1 MVSFVPKPSWHQYYE
16 RLGVSLDELRIAVVH
31 HWLLSMTGGEKVV
44 EALCELFESPDV
56 FSVVAD
62 TKALSDTLN
71 RCKLS
76 TSFVQNIP
84 GSHKW
89 HRYYAFLFPL
99 AVELFD
105 LRDYDVVIS
114 SDANT
119 VKGVITRPE
128 TCHICYC
135 HSPMRYSW
143 NMFHEYL
150 PKGPLRRGL
159 IAVLMHYLRLWDHAA
174 SSRVDFFVANSETVR
189 ARIRKYYRREAKV
202 IYPPC
207 DVDRFSVSS
216 RIDDYYLFVGRLVGY
231 KQTEIAVRAFNE
243 NGKRLLVV
251 GDGPEKAFLKSI
263 ARPNVEILGWVPEE
277 KLPKLYERCNALIFP
292 GEEDFGIA
300 PVEAQACGRPVVA
313 YGRGGALETI
323 IPGETGLFFYEQTP
337 SALNAV
343 ISQLEGCRGA
353 FDPVT
358 IRTNADRF
366 AKERFQREFELFVRE
381 CLRQYRS

>member
-1 MVSFVPKPSWHQYYE
+1 
-16 RLGVSLDELRIAVVH
+16 
-31 HWLLSMTGGEKVV
+31 MTGGEKVV
-44 EALCELFESPDV
+44 EALCELFESPDL

-62 TKALSDTLN
+62 PRVLSDTLN
-71 RCKLS
+71 RCRLS
-76 TSFVQNIP
+76 TSFVQSIP

-135 HSPMRYSW
+135 HSPMRYAWS
-143 NMFHEYL
+143 MFHEYL
-150 PKGPLRRGL
+150 PKGWIRRGL
-159 IAVLMHYLRLWDHAA
+159 IAMLMHYLRLWDHAA

-231 KQTEIAVRAFNE
+231 KQTETAVRAFNA

-251 GDGPEKAFLKSI
+251 GDGPEKASLKSI
-263 ARPNVEILGWVPEE
+263 AGPNVEILGWVPEE
-277 KLPKLYERCNALIFP
+277 KLPELYERCRALIFP

-323 IPGETGLFFYEQTP
+323 IPGKTGLFFYEQTP
-337 SALNAV
+337 ESVNAAV
-343 ISQLEGCRGA
+343 SELEAHQDA
-353 FDPVT
+353 FDPDT
-358 IRTNADRF
+358 IRANAERF
-366 AKERFQREFELFVRE
+366 SKERFQKEFESFVKE
-381 CLRQYRS
+381 CLQQFC